1 MSAPPEERSK
11 VRMASNEQIQATID
25 RYIDAYLQNDKAAFL
40 SLWAAD
46 GVLEDPVG
54 TPAHIGP
61 EALGAFWDGAREMAD
76 RIVLKLEKAVI
87 AGGEAAVT
95 IEINAHMGEGGL
107 VMPAVDIMCFDDDG
121 LLTSVRAYWDIST
134 ATPLDV

>member
-1 MSAPPEERSK
+1 
-11 VRMASNEQIQATID
+11 MASNDQIQATID

-40 SLWAAD
+40 ALWTSD

-54 TPAHIGP
+54 TPAHVGS

-76 RIVLKLEKAVI
+76 HILLKLEKAVI
-87 AGGEAAVT
+87 AGGEAAVI

-107 VMPAVDIMCFDDDG
+107 VMPAVDIMRFDDDG

-134 ATPLDV
+134 ATPLAS